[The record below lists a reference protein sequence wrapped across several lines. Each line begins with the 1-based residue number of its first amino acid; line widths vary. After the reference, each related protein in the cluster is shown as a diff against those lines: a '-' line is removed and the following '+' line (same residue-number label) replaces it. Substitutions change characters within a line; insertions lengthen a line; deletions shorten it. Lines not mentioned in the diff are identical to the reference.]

1 MSPEPTRWLM
11 ICTSME
17 ESGGQ
22 ALSVPGA
29 PHYLSLARVPRTAVG
44 GRSGSQEQVLQEK
57 WESSQVRNS
66 PSRPQALMKDKH
78 LTHNTLSFWL

>member
-11 ICTSME
+11 ICTSVE

-29 PHYLSLARVPRTAVG
+29 PHYLSQARVPHTAVG

-57 WESSQVRNS
+57 WESSQVWNS